1 MFPLKDDNPTSSVT
15 WMTWLLVGANVAV
28 FAYEM
33 YLRISFGPAS
43 FERFV
48 NAWSFDPARLVAS
61 PASPLVWA
69 TVFTSMFLHAN
80 LLHVGGNMLYLWI
93 FGNNVE
99 DRIGPARFLAFYL
112 VCGLAAAAAQTAAMG
127 FADVGTLG
135 ASGAV
140 AGVLGAYLLL
150 YPRARVVTAVFI
162 VIIFELVALPAW
174 VVIVL
179 WFALQVASGL
189 STFGTAATAGGVAYF
204 AHIGG
209 FLAGLALIA
218 PVWLADRTRNAR
230 FTAWR

>member
-1 MFPLKDDNPTSSVT
+1 
-15 WMTWLLVGANVAV
+15 MTWLLVAVNVAV
-28 FAYEM
+28 FGYEI
-33 YLRISFGPAS
+33 YLRVAGGPVA

-48 NAWSFDPARLVAS
+48 TAWAYDPARLAAA

-69 TVFTSMFLHAN
+69 TVITSMFLHAN

-99 DRIGPARFLAFYL
+99 DRIGPARFLGFYL
-112 VCGLAAAAAQTAAMG
+112 LCGVIATAAQTAATG
-127 FADVGTLG
+127 FVDIGNLG

-140 AGVLGAYLLL
+140 AGVLGAYILL

-162 VIIFELVALPAW
+162 VIIIELVELPAW
-174 VVIVL
+174 LVILL
-179 WFALQVASGL
+179 WFVLQVASGL
-189 STFGTAATAGGVAYF
+189 ASFGTAASAGGVAYF

-209 FLAGLALIA
+209 FVAGLALILPA
-218 PVWLADRTRNAR
+218 WLADRARAR